1 MDKISTKRLVIIGAG
16 DLGKLISHHAIN
28 DNHYSVVGFFDDT
41 FKKNELVN
49 GIKILGN
56 IEDVLEIYNSGVFD
70 FIIIGIGYNH
80 MQFRK
85 YIYNKFSN
93 IIPFGTIIHS
103 SCYVD
108 SSCEIG
114 DGTFLLPGCILDKD
128 VQIGENTILNT
139 GCIIAHDTLI
149 SDHCFLSPGV
159 NIAGKT
165 IVYECCVVGINST
178 IIDNITICPNV
189 HIGGGAVVI
198 DDILAP
204 GLYVGLPAKFKK
216 DKS

>member
-1 MDKISTKRLVIIGAG
+1 MNKFSKKRLAIIGAG

-41 FKKNELVN
+41 FKKDEFVNEIKVLG
-49 GIKILGN
+49 GIK
-56 IEDVLEIYNSGVFD
+56 DVLEIYNSGFFD
-70 FIIIGIGYNH
+70 FIMIGIGYKH

-85 YIYNKFSN
+85 KVFNDFFN
-93 IIPFGTIIHS
+93 DIPFGTIIHS

-114 DGTFLLPGCILDKD
+114 KGSFLLPGCILDKD
-128 VQIGENTILNT
+128 VQIGENTLLNT
-139 GCIIAHDTLI
+139 GCIIAHDTTI
-149 SDHCFLSPGV
+149 KAHCFLSPGV
-159 NIAGKT
+159 NVAGK
-165 IVYECCVVGINST
+165 IIIEESCIIGINAT

-189 HIGGGAVVI
+189 QIGGGAVVI
-198 DDILAP
+198 NNIFMP

-216 DKS
+216 